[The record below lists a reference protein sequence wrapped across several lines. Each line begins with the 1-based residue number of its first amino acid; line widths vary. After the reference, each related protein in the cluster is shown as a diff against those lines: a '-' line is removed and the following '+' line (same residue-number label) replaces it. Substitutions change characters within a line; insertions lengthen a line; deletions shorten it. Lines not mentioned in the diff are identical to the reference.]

1 LHYSGANFKKQRSPA
16 LLDKTGVG
24 SVLKATEMN
33 IKYFLPYSCLVLVA
47 CGGADVNEKIQKA
60 SEKAGQAVSEV
71 AKGVSKGV
79 KSSFEIHI
87 SKIDS
92 TALKAI
98 DFGKIDLKSKDGTD
112 NMLSI
117 YLIFKQDF
125 SRRLL
130 IKVYDNKGL
139 EMGRSSQLVK
149 GKKDEAGFIDFIF
162 DKRTNIDNDSKITI
176 E

>member
-1 LHYSGANFKKQRSPA
+1 
-16 LLDKTGVG
+16 
-24 SVLKATEMN
+24 MN
-33 IKYFLPYSCLVLVA
+33 VKFFLPYICVLLAA
-47 CGGADVNEKIQKA
+47 CNGANVNEKIQNA
-60 SEKAGQAVSEV
+60 SEKAGQAVSEM

-87 SKIDS
+87 SKTDS
-92 TALKAI
+92 NSLKAI
-98 DFGKIDLKSKDGTD
+98 DFGKIELKSKDGTD

-117 YLIFKQDF
+117 YFIFKKDF
-125 SRRLL
+125 SRKLL

-139 EMGRSSQLVK
+139 EMGRSSQVVK